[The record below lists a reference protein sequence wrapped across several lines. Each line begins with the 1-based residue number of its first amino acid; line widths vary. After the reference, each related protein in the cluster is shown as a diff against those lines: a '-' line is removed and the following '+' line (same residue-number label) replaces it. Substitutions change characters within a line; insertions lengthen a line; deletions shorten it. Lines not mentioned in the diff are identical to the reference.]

1 MNTAKHKLL
10 IINNFNL
17 VILIFILNLIPIL
30 KSQAANPWMGD
41 QTVIDS
47 QTTMGVQGGASFNA
61 QPITT
66 ASPATIP
73 LAADDPGAAN
83 TPAAP
88 TGFVA
93 DTAGASYIS
102 GIDAASVSSPAGT
115 TSGATPTPNGTT
127 GTAKPNT
134 GPISTKVA
142 DLVKVAPAD
151 TVANLCAAASIIG
164 EIPGCSPTADT
175 STKSATGP
183 TPGTKTGPTN
193 GAKAGPLKPGI
204 PATTA
209 TITPKP

>member
-83 TPAAP
+83 HDAGVRAARDRP
-88 TGFVA
+88 FGRVRRLQRRGGRAPGGRFGQPRDDLRRRVLAQRQARRPQGERRPGGA
-93 DTAGASYIS
+93 DRRGRGAEGRQGAGGVAGA
-102 GIDAASVSSPAGT
+102 GAG
-115 TSGATPTPNGTT
+115 
-127 GTAKPNT
+127 
-134 GPISTKVA
+134 
-142 DLVKVAPAD
+142 
-151 TVANLCAAASIIG
+151 
-164 EIPGCSPTADT
+164 
-175 STKSATGP
+175 SAGR
-183 TPGTKTGPTN
+183 
-193 GAKAGPLKPGI
+193 
-204 PATTA
+204 TTA
-209 TITPKP
+209 A